1 MKQINVLFFASL
13 RDLTSERKI
22 ELSIP
27 DGLTIGGLKEILFRK
42 YPQLNTMKDV
52 LIISM
57 NHEFAFDDIQIND
70 QAEIALF
77 PPVSGG

>member
-13 RDLTSERKI
+13 RDLTSERMI
-22 ELSIP
+22 ELSIS
-27 DGLTIGGLKEILFRK
+27 DSMKIAGLKETLIKR
-42 YPQLNTMKDV
+42 YPQIAPMMDT

-57 NHEFAFDDIQIND
+57 NHEFAFDEMEIMDH
-70 QAEIALF
+70 AEIALF